1 MLNEIDKLI
10 IVSKNAR
17 LFLDSEEYSRCLKR
31 AEKLY
36 FSGLGRSCLAFRGGC
51 FLAYHRLGLASIG
64 EPLFSWTLL
73 RYIVWEAL
81 DIVGNPKM
89 TIERLWRVMTK
100 QSARK

>member
-1 MLNEIDKLI
+1 MKRYGNWSLEGDDLRLCQERAKDAYFCMLGQ
-10 IVSKNAR
+10 ST
-17 LFLDSEEYSRCLKR
+17 F
-31 AEKLY
+31 
-36 FSGLGRSCLAFRGGC
+36 AFRRRR
-51 FLAYHRLGLASIG
+51 FWAYHRLGLASIG

-81 DIVGNPKM
+81 DIVGNLKM